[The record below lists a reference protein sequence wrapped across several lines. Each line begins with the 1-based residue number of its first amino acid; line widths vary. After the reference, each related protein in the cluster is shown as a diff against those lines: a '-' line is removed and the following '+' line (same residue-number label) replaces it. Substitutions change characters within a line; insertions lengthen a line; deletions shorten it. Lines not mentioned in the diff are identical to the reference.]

1 VRVLLLVGPEVL
13 VVVETRGA
21 ESRGFVLVFV
31 AVRVVVLI
39 DVVGHHVELLLFAV
53 GLDRRQGARQE
64 DGRRQEH
71 LLDDDDANED
81 HMHHDLQLEDF
92 EQDEEREKDALLLLL
107 LSGGYCK

>member
-1 VRVLLLVGPEVL
+1 VGPEVL
-13 VVVETRGA
+13 VVVETRGP

-71 LLDDDDANED
+71 LLDNDDANED
-81 HMHHDLQLEDF
+81 HMDHDLQLEDF
-92 EQDEEREKDALLLLL
+92 EQDEERQKDALLLLL